1 MVLRPA
7 PALSGLPACAQGSSH
22 LQLPLQSLHLP
33 TEGLHLRAA
42 WGCRLAL
49 QRFLKTE
56 DLLGEL
62 CDLGREWE
70 VSAVAWS
77 P

>member
-1 MVLRPA
+1 M
-7 PALSGLPACAQGSSH
+7 CAQGSSH
-22 LQLPLQSLHLP
+22 LQLPLESVHLP
-33 TEGLHLRAA
+33 TVGLHLGAA
-42 WGCRLAL
+42 RGRWLAL

-62 CDLGREWE
+62 CDLGWEWE
-70 VSAVAWS
+70 VSAAPWL